1 MKKFL
6 QYLKD
11 SVAELKRV
19 SWPKKDELVRHTIVV
34 LAFTFGFALLFGLAD
49 TGLKY
54 LYNSYNEATAPYRA
68 MNSSGTVTTEQTP
81 ILPEDI
87 QISTGATMPVEVE

>member
-19 SWPKKDELVRHTIVV
+19 SWPKRDELIRHTGVV
-34 LAFTFGFALLFGLAD
+34 LIFTFGFALIFGLAD
-49 TGLKY
+49 AGLKT

-68 MNSSGTVTTEQTP
+68 MNSSGTVTQQSP
-81 ILPEDI
+81 ITPEDI
-87 QISTGATMPVEVE
+87 QVSTGTTIPVNVQ